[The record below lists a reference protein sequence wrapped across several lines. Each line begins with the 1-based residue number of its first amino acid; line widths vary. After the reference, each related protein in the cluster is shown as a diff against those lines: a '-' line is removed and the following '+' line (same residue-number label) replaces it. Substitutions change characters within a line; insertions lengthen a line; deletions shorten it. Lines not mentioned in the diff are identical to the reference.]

1 MKRHFNNNTYSIDF
15 QEEKSIFLTSK
26 YAFNTVYCGIAT
38 SAISQETIFH
48 EKLSIVFANLR
59 V

>member
-1 MKRHFNNNTYSIDF
+1 MKRHFDNNTYSTDF
-15 QEEKSIFLTSK
+15 QEEKSIFLTNK
-26 YAFNTVYCGIAT
+26 YAFNTVNCGVVT
-38 SAISQETIFH
+38 SVLSQEIIFH